1 MRTYLTILLPI
12 YFGMLLLFTGCE
24 KNVYEKPIDSDIR
37 VALEEQNGSVYL
49 FAETTKFY
57 GLTGYSIKYAVWKLG
72 AQITVKFN
80 YIRDIE
86 SGPAAPAPAICYIN
100 LGKLGNEEYTIKFKL
115 NGETTEGKILKDPLR
130 LEIPE
135 PKNVKLK

>member
-1 MRTYLTILLPI
+1 MRTTLTYLLPI

-37 VALEEQNGSVYL
+37 VELEEQNGSVYL
-49 FAETTKFY
+49 FAETTKLY
-57 GLTGYSIKYAVWKLG
+57 ALGGYSIKYAVWKLG
-72 AQITVKFN
+72 AQINVKFN

-86 SGPAAPAPAICYIN
+86 YGTTAPAPAICYIN